1 MYTCKRK
8 KCCTLFIS
16 TDDFVFT
23 IFKGSMI
30 QNNMNLNE
38 RKSHST
44 HEKTKFTKYGFY
56 CLFFIA
62 QQQLC
67 LQWQILIPYYSPR
80 NENFE
85 FICWN
90 QILEFILYL
99 NKNLKIYWSNKILL
113 LLGWMTGVHRVDCH
127 KESFKRHM
135 TYILSGYSNILQSHH
150 ESHFQH
156 NLHFCFR
163 TSLLFV
169 FISTLFKN
177 CCRYDI
183 VLPLQTYVNGN
194 TWSIMAAIVWGLA
207 DFLLILKSPLKLT
220 AVI

>member
-1 MYTCKRK
+1 
-8 KCCTLFIS
+8 
-16 TDDFVFT
+16 
-23 IFKGSMI
+23 MI

-38 RKSHST
+38 RESHST
-44 HEKTKFTKYGFY
+44 HEKTKFTQYGFY

-67 LQWQILIPYYSPR
+67 LQWRILIPYYSSR

-85 FICWN
+85 FTCWN

-135 TYILSGYSNILQSHH
+135 TYILSGYSNIYKVIMSRISNTIYISVLGPHCCLFSY
-150 ESHFQH
+150 
-156 NLHFCFR
+156 LHY
-163 TSLLFV
+163 L
-169 FISTLFKN
+169 K
-177 CCRYDI
+177 I
-183 VLPLQTYVNGN
+183 VVDMT
-194 TWSIMAAIVWGLA
+194 
-207 DFLLILKSPLKLT
+207 
-220 AVI
+220 